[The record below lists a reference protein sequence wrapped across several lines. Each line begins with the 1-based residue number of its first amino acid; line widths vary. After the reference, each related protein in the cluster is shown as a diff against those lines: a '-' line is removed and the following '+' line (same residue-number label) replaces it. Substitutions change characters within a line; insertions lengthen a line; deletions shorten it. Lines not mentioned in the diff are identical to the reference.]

1 MEAIQMIKYER
12 LTEETKQNKRR
23 TSLTQFID
31 SIGEVQ
37 RKGSN

>member
-23 TSLTQFID
+23 TPLTQFID